1 MVKATLVRC
10 IKSSSGKPKCEIS
23 WRVTS
28 IANVAA
34 PRAAAIWKRAIL
46 GSFAGDVMSTLTVNQ
61 ARYSYSRKGRGAVR
75 VGDVKCRKLSTIIFH
90 HAWQLFLPNLPLQY
104 SNSALQHFV
113 SCASHVIK
121 HISCEHTDT
130 KIIRLIISRRWS
142 QKTLESR
149 PNHGSP

>member
-10 IKSSSGKPKCEIS
+10 IKSSSGKPKCKIS

-34 PRAAAIWKRAIL
+34 PRAAAMWKRAIP
-46 GSFAGDVMSTLTVNQ
+46 GSFAEDVMSTLTVNQ
-61 ARYSYSRKGRGAVR
+61 ARYRRKGRGAVR
-75 VGDVKCRKLSTIIFH
+75 VGDVKCRSRQLSSFTMLGNFFFPTC
-90 HAWQLFLPNLPLQY
+90 LSN
-104 SNSALQHFV
+104 NSALQHFV

-130 KIIRLIISRRWS
+130 NIIRLIISRRWS
-142 QKTLESR
+142 RKTLESR